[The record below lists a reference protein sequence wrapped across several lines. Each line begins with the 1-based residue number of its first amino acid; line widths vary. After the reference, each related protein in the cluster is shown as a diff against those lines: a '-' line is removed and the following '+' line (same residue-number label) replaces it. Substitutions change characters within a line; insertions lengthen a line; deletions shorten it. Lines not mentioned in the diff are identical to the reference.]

1 MLIFL
6 GNVTPERMAERLGI
20 EMDEADL
27 AWLRRHR
34 QETVNS
40 VDLADEMLHIY
51 DVPFFIMCGRRE
63 TAEKVREML
72 EKYGPDNFKDVIQVG
87 WERET

>member
-1 MLIFL
+1 MLVFL
-6 GNVTPERMAERLGI
+6 GNVSPERMAERLGI

-27 AWLRRHR
+27 AWLRGRR
-34 QETVNS
+34 QEKVN
-40 VDLADEMLHIY
+40 VDLADGMLHIY
-51 DVPFFIMCGRRE
+51 DLPFMVMCDRRK

-72 EKYGPDNFKDVIQVG
+72 EKYGPENFRDAVQVG